1 MKRYDKI
8 ILLVLLVV
16 FGGGIFMTAR
26 NAFDSYVTFAQAAES
41 NRSVQVKGVAIDG
54 TVRELDENTFTFEME
69 DMSGQVLRVRRTGI
83 IPVNLFEADNVV
95 VKGRYKDGEFVAQQI
110 LVKCPSKYEAQ
121 EK

>member
-1 MKRYDKI
+1 
-8 ILLVLLVV
+8 
-16 FGGGIFMTAR
+16 MTAR